1 MCVKT
6 HTQLTI
12 LSKPE
17 EEITILEMVFIY
29 DMVNEVCTNQK
40 LGKWEKRSNI
50 TLCNKLSL
58 EHEQIV

>member
-40 LGKWEKRSNI
+40 LGKWEK
-50 TLCNKLSL
+50 KK
-58 EHEQIV
+58 QYYFV